1 MNKKDSKGW
10 LSCMAVL
17 VIAAI
22 VLTVLMHFGWLLF
35 PAIILINIV
44 RSFLWNRKIM
54 KVGRRDEDSVPKENH
69 SDSDKYC
76 EAEFEI
82 MDDEE

>member
-1 MNKKDSKGW
+1 MNNKSSKGW
-10 LSCMAVL
+10 LSCMTVL
-17 VIAAI
+17 VITAI

-35 PAIILINIV
+35 PAIILINVI

-54 KVGRRDEDSVPKENH
+54 KASRRDEDHTQKENH

-82 MDDEE
+82 LDDEE